1 MAEQANTKL
10 LEGIA
15 YFEKMLKVM
24 PGDRTTLEFLS
35 VAYEQLGDVE
45 KQRTALIQL
54 AEALLREKDY
64 DAADA
69 IGERLGGFSEAD
81 AQDMV
86 RRIKSV
92 RNPVQLK
99 AVVRPGARPAR
110 VVARPAGGRAEPSAG
125 DASGERARSDVG
137 VSLAQV
143 VLSAVKAEAALIR
156 DLYAKNVVDASAAE
170 VVQRHLG
177 GLPEATRPFLVSAL
191 AILEKESGGLGEKA
205 AVYMA
210 DAASA
215 PPIPLQAFMPPASL
229 VKQIPEEIVRV
240 RGAVPFGRLGDTL
253 LVAVLNPLDAEFHAE
268 VEHLA
273 GCPCRFFLADPHTT
287 EDFLEKFF
295 SENA

>member
-1 MAEQANTKL
+1 MAEQDNLKL

-35 VAYEQLGDVE
+35 VAYEQLGDE
-45 KQRTALIQL
+45 ENQRTSLIML
-54 AEALLREKDY
+54 AETLLREKDY
-64 DAADA
+64 DAAEA
-69 IGERLGGFSEAD
+69 IGERLAEFSDTD

-86 RRIKSV
+86 RRIKSA
-92 RNPVQLK
+92 RNPIQLK
-99 AVVRPGARPAR
+99 AVVRPGASVRPT
-110 VVARPAGGRAEPSAG
+110 RAAVHA
-125 DASGERARSDVG
+125 ASGAHGERTLPDG
-137 VSLAQV
+137 EVSLAQV
-143 VLSAVKAEAALIR
+143 VMSAVKAEAALIR

-177 GLPEATRPFLVSAL
+177 GLPEPTRPFLVSAL

-215 PPIPLQAFMPPASL
+215 PPISLQAFMPSAAL
-229 VKQIPEEIVRV
+229 VDRLPEEIVRV

-253 LVAVLNPLDAEFHAE
+253 LVAVLNPLDTAFHAE
-268 VEHLA
+268 VERLA

-287 EDFLEKFF
+287 EDFLDRFF
-295 SENA
+295 AEDEV

>member
-1 MAEQANTKL
+1 MAEQDNSKL

-35 VAYEQLGDVE
+35 VAYEQLGDLE
-45 KQRTALIQL
+45 KQRTSLIQL

-64 DAADA
+64 DAAEA
-69 IGERLGGFSEAD
+69 IGERLGEFTEAD
-81 AQDMV
+81 AQDMA
-86 RRIKSV
+86 RRIKSA
-92 RNPVQLK
+92 RNPIQLK
-99 AVVRPGARPAR
+99 AVMRPGVGARPMR
-110 VVARPAGGRAEPSAG
+110 TPARPAVNVSESA
-125 DASGERARSDVG
+125 SSKG
-137 VSLAQV
+137 VSLAQEV
-143 VLSAVKAEAALIR
+143 MSAVKAEAALIR

-177 GLPEATRPFLVSAL
+177 GLPEPTRPFLVSAL

-215 PPIPLQAFMPPASL
+215 PLIPLQAFMPSAAL
-229 VKQIPEEIVRV
+229 VRQLPDEIVRV

-253 LVAVLNPLDAEFHAE
+253 LVAVLNPLDTAFHAE
-268 VEHLA
+268 VERLA

-295 SENA
+295 AENV